1 MDQLPVGLSALFW
14 FVVVLA
20 AIPLVLWL
28 LKRSSLGHA
37 AGAGAALRTVAT
49 LPVGPAQRVVT
60 IEVGEGDARRWLVL
74 GVTAQQITALH
85 EMAPATPTPAAGA
98 ESVAPF
104 RQLLNQLGVGN
115 AGPRRA
121 G

>member
-1 MDQLPVGLSALFW
+1 MDPLPVGLASLFW

-28 LKRSSLGHA
+28 LKRASLGR
-37 AGAGAALRTVAT
+37 AGGGGAALRTVAT

-60 IEVGEGDARRWLVL
+60 IEVGEGEARRWLVL

-85 EMAPATPTPAAGA
+85 EMAPTVLPPAPASEA
-98 ESVAPF
+98 ALPF
-104 RQLLNQLGVGN
+104 RQLLSQLGVGDSG
-115 AGPRRA
+115 ARRA
-121 G
+121 R

>member
-1 MDQLPVGLSALFW
+1 MDHLPVGLSALLW

-28 LKRSSLGHA
+28 LKRSTLGGA
-37 AGAGAALRTVAT
+37 AGGAAPMRTVGT

-60 IEVGEGDARRWLVL
+60 IEVGQGSERRWLVL

-85 EMAPATPTPAAGA
+85 EMAPAPAGA
-98 ESVAPF
+98 AQSGEAAAPF
-104 RQLLNQLGVGN
+104 RQLLDQLGVRKG
-115 AGPRRA
+115 GVRRDD
-121 G
+121 